1 MTRPE
6 KDTSIA
12 ASVVAD
18 QDFIN
23 SMLRSWCYW
32 EGITDKIEKL
42 FEPGRIGKLSTKNR
56 IVMAPMGII
65 GLTEPDGRLSQRAV
79 DYYVERAKG
88 GVGLIVTGLFLPTLD
103 IEFAPL
109 KKQGFSFIPRADSP
123 DVIPMLSELT
133 DSVHR
138 HGAKIAIQLT
148 AGFGRVLNPHLLS
161 MLGMDTTIGASAVP
175 NVWDQKVITRA
186 LTTGEV
192 ETLVGSFGAAA
203 EIVKSSG
210 FDAIELHG
218 HEGYLMDQFTTSL
231 WNKRKDKYGGDLDGR
246 LRFSLEI
253 IRNIKDKA
261 GKDFPVIYRYAI
273 SHYLEDGRGV
283 EESLEIARRLE
294 KAGVDAL
301 HVDAGCYDNW
311 YWPHPPIYQPP
322 GCMVDMAET
331 AKRVV
336 RIPVIA
342 VGKLGYPELAERVLK
357 EKKADFVA
365 IGRSLLA
372 DPEWPLKVKE
382 GRLQDIRPCIGCQ
395 DGCLARI
402 TLGAYISCA
411 VNPATGN
418 EKEFTIARAEK
429 SRSVLI
435 VGGGIAGMEAA
446 RVAALRGHKAT
457 LYEKRDRLGGHL
469 IEGSVPP
476 FKHDLELLREYY
488 VILLEELG
496 VKTVL
501 GKEVTPKLVQEM
513 KPDMVI
519 IATGS
524 TPIIP
529 KIPGI
534 EKDKVVSAID
544 LLLGRKKAG
553 DRVVVA
559 GGGLVGCETAIYLA
573 QKGKRVTIVEMLE
586 EIIPDVFEANKQNL
600 FKMLAEND
608 VSVLTNTNLVR
619 VTDKGAAVI
628 NQFRRYEAELPADTI
643 VIAMGLKPE
652 RGLVKALEGKVKELY
667 AIGDCEGAG
676 RIMDAVWGA
685 FDATRAI

>member
-1 MTRPE
+1 M
-6 KDTSIA
+6 
-12 ASVVAD
+12 
-18 QDFIN
+18 N
-23 SMLRSWCYW
+23 
-32 EGITDKIEKL
+32 KIEKL
-42 FEPGRIGKLSTKNR
+42 FEPAKIGKLSIRNR

-65 GLTEPDGRLSQRAV
+65 GLTEPDGKILQRAI

-88 GVGLIVTGLFLPTLD
+88 GVGLIVTGLFLPILD
-103 IEFAPL
+103 IEFGPL
-109 KKQGFSFIPRADSP
+109 KKQGFSFIPRVDNP
-123 DVIPMLSELT
+123 DVIPLLSELT

-148 AGFGRVLNPHLLS
+148 AGFGRVLNPHLLAL
-161 MLGMDTTIGASAVP
+161 LGMDTTIGASAVP
-175 NVWDQKVITRA
+175 NVWDQKVITRE
-186 LTTGEV
+186 LTTEEV
-192 ETLVGSFGAAA
+192 ETLVGSFSTAA
-203 EIVKSSG
+203 EIVKSAG

-231 WNKRKDKYGGDLDGR
+231 WNKRKDKYGGDLDSR

-253 IRNIKDKA
+253 IRNIKEKA

-273 SHYLEDGRGV
+273 NHYVEGGRGV

-342 VGKLGYPELAERVLK
+342 VGKLGYPELAERILK
-357 EKKADFVA
+357 EKRADFVA

-382 GRLQDIRPCIGCQ
+382 GRPEDIRPCIGCQ

-402 TLGAYISCA
+402 TIGAYISCA

-418 EKEFTIARAEK
+418 EKEFTIAQAEQPK
-429 SRSVLI
+429 SVLI

-446 RVAALRGHKAT
+446 RVAALMGHKAT

-476 FKHDLELLREYY
+476 FKHDLELLRDYY
-488 VILLEELG
+488 VTMLGKLG

-501 GKEVTPKLVQEM
+501 GKGVTPKLVQEM
-513 KPDMVI
+513 KPDVVI

-529 KIPGI
+529 EIPGI
-534 EKDKVVSAID
+534 DKDKVVSAID

-553 DRVVVA
+553 GRVVVA

-573 QKGKRVTIVEMLE
+573 QNGKRVTIVEMLD
-586 EIIPDVFEANKQNL
+586 EIIPDVFEANKQYL
-600 FKMLAEND
+600 YKMLAENG

-619 VTDKGAAVI
+619 VTDDSAVVI
-628 NQFRRYEAELPADTI
+628 NQFRRYEAKLPADTI

-652 RGLVKALEGKVKELY
+652 RGLVKALEGKVKELHT
-667 AIGDCEGAG
+667 IGDCEGPG

-685 FDATRAI
+685 FMTMRSI

>member
-1 MTRPE
+1 M
-6 KDTSIA
+6 
-12 ASVVAD
+12 
-18 QDFIN
+18 N
-23 SMLRSWCYW
+23 
-32 EGITDKIEKL
+32 KIEKL
-42 FEPGRIGKLSTKNR
+42 FEPAKIGKLSIRNR

-65 GLTEPDGRLSQRAV
+65 GLTEPDGKILQRAI

-88 GVGLIVTGLFLPTLD
+88 GVGLIVTGLFLPILD
-103 IEFAPL
+103 IEFGPL
-109 KKQGFSFIPRADSP
+109 KKQGFSFIPRVDNP
-123 DVIPMLSELT
+123 DVIPLLSELT

-148 AGFGRVLNPHLLS
+148 AGFGRVLNPHLLAL
-161 MLGMDTTIGASAVP
+161 LGMDTTIGASAVP
-175 NVWDQKVITRA
+175 NVWDQKVITRE
-186 LTTGEV
+186 LTTEEV
-192 ETLVGSFGAAA
+192 ETLVGSFSTAA
-203 EIVKSSG
+203 EIVKSAG

-231 WNKRKDKYGGDLDGR
+231 WNKRKDKYGGDLDSR

-253 IRNIKDKA
+253 IRNIKEKA

-273 SHYLEDGRGV
+273 NHYVEGGRGV

-336 RIPVIA
+336 RIPIIA
-342 VGKLGYPELAERVLK
+342 VGKLGYPELAERILK
-357 EKKADFVA
+357 EKRADFVA

-382 GRLQDIRPCIGCQ
+382 GRPEDIRPCIGCQ

-402 TLGAYISCA
+402 TIGAYISCA

-418 EKEFTIARAEK
+418 EKEFTIAQAEQPK
-429 SRSVLI
+429 SVLI

-446 RVAALRGHKAT
+446 RVAALMGHKAT

-476 FKHDLELLREYY
+476 FKHDLELLRDYY
-488 VILLEELG
+488 VTMLGKLG

-501 GKEVTPKLVQEM
+501 GKGVTPKLVQEM
-513 KPDMVI
+513 KPDVVI

-529 KIPGI
+529 EIPGI
-534 EKDKVVSAID
+534 DKDKVVSAID

-553 DRVVVA
+553 GRVVVA

-573 QKGKRVTIVEMLE
+573 QNGKRVTIVEMLD
-586 EIIPDVFEANKQNL
+586 EIIPDVFEANKQYL
-600 FKMLAEND
+600 YKMLAENG

-619 VTDKGAAVI
+619 VTDDSAVVI
-628 NQFRRYEAELPADTI
+628 NQFRRYEAKLPADTI

-652 RGLVKALEGKVKELY
+652 RGLVKALEGKVKELHT
-667 AIGDCEGAG
+667 IGDCEGPG

-685 FDATRAI
+685 FMTMRSI